1 MSRNDEA
8 ERYRK
13 AAHMTLDQL
22 DWCVEYLRSLRK
34 TKISRQI
41 AKNRSAIA
49 STLARREDDSPS
61 RFDEPRRP
69 MDSRGAKD

>member
-1 MSRNDEA
+1 MARDNEA

-13 AAHMTLDQL
+13 ATEMTLEQL

-34 TKISRQI
+34 TKISKQV

-49 STLARREDDSPS
+49 ARLSPREGG
-61 RFDEPRRP
+61 RR
-69 MDSRGAKD
+69 GL

>member
-1 MSRNDEA
+1 MMARRDEA

-13 AAHMTLDQL
+13 AAHMTLEQL

-34 TKISRQI
+34 TKISKQV

-49 STLARREDDSPS
+49 SRLESRHDDPPG
-61 RFDEPRRP
+61 RT
-69 MDSRGAKD
+69 